1 VRNFLLHLIGNAAA
15 IMLTALVMPNEV
27 NYHGNFAAVAAF
39 ALLLGLLNA
48 VLTPVLNLLTSP
60 LACLTLGLIRV
71 VVNIF
76 VFLLAAW
83 LVPNQVLEV
92 TLLGAAV
99 GSLVAGFVSGLLT
112 LVLGEGR
119 R

>member
-1 VRNFLLHLIGNAAA
+1 VRNVLLHLIGNAAA
-15 IMLTALVMPNEV
+15 IILTAIVLPNQV
-27 NYHGNFAAVAAF
+27 DYHGNFSAVVAF
-39 ALLLGLLNA
+39 ALVLGLLNA
-48 VLTPVLNLLTSP
+48 VLTPILNLLTSP

-76 VFLLAAW
+76 VFLLASW
-83 LVPNQVLEV
+83 LVPGNVLDV

-99 GSLVAGFVSGLLT
+99 GSLVAGFVSGFLALA
-112 LVLGEGR
+112 LGEGR